1 MAIPY
6 VEVIGDPVAHSLSPL
21 IHKHWL
27 AELGLEGDYRPVRV
41 GAAELASYFQ
51 SRRTD
56 PDWRGCNVTIPHK
69 EAVLPLVDGLD
80 PGAAEIGAAN
90 CVAREGDRLIGRNT
104 DIDGVAA
111 ALDSTSI
118 EDRAVTLI
126 GAGGGARAALRY
138 LISRRPARLVIL
150 VRDPKKAAKLQCEV
164 AAPLEILPLGECEA
178 AVEGSAAI
186 VNASPLGMTGS
197 AAMPPE
203 LLACLAANA
212 RGRTFFD
219 MVYRPL
225 ETPFLAAARAN
236 GGITVDG
243 LTMLV
248 GQARAAFEMFFGRS
262 APTEDTRLR
271 ALLIAAS
278 SH

>member
-1 MAIPY
+1 MGNPY
-6 VEVIGDPVAHSLSPL
+6 AEVIGDPVAHSLSPL

-27 AELGLEGDYRPVRV
+27 AQLGLEGDYRAMRV
-41 GAAELASYFQ
+41 AAAELPSYFE
-51 SRRTD
+51 SRRAD
-56 PDWRGCNVTIPHK
+56 PDWRGCNITIPHK
-69 EAVLPLVDGLD
+69 EAVLPLSDRVD
-80 PGAAEIGAAN
+80 PGATKIGAAN
-90 CVAREGDRLIGRNT
+90 CVAREGERLIARNT

-111 ALDSTSI
+111 ALDSTPI
-118 EDRAVTLI
+118 EGRVVTLI

-150 VRDPKKAAKLQCEV
+150 VRDPKKAEKLQSEV
-164 AAPLEILPLGECEA
+164 AATLEIKPMRECET

-212 RGRTFFD
+212 RGCTFFD

-225 ETPFLAAARAN
+225 ETPFLTAARAN
-236 GGITVDG
+236 GGIAVDG

-248 GQARAAFEMFFGRS
+248 GQARAAFEMFFGRP
-262 APTEDTRLR
+262 APTEETRLR